1 MVALKHKNPRTK
13 KAKSSPKNSIIASNP
28 TLRTPTAPI
37 IVSKSVTDVMVLMRR
52 VPGAAMTRLESRI
65 LKSKCNGSSV
75 AVATWKH
82 IEGAS
87 ICRKPEVPSEI
98 PVKNGNH
105 YFPSMNQSEQSH
117 QEGVT
122 GGDLIPNRWIR
133 IAETKEYCSAI
144 RVVGLKPNAIYQ
156 FRTKSVDTNY
166 LCGPPSD
173 HTHFEN
179 IKVRKSQRRFYDL
192 TRSNISTTFVVLVKA
207 PQDIKIGDAICFV
220 ESSRLDGFT
229 VLAAR
234 VLRQKPASQAFV
246 IEVIWASRLRKG
258 LLAKEF
264 VAERSVLGPQPF
276 TPGYHTGSILF
287 RSGNSLFNESKNVY
301 RTKWFDEDA
310 RGNHSNP

>member
-1 MVALKHKNPRTK
+1 MVTLKHKNLQKK
-13 KAKSSPKNSIIASNP
+13 KAKSSPINSIIASNP

-37 IVSKSVTDVMVLMRR
+37 IVSRSVTDVMVLMRR

-65 LKSKCNGSSV
+65 LKSKCNSSSV

-87 ICRKPEVPSEI
+87 ICRKPEVPSDI
-98 PVKNGNH
+98 PIGKDGH
-105 YFPSMNQSEQSH
+105 YFPSMNQSER
-117 QEGVT
+117 
-122 GGDLIPNRWIR
+122 GDLIPNRWIR

-179 IKVRKSQRRFYDL
+179 VKVNKSQRRFYDL

-234 VLRQKPASQAFV
+234 VLRRKSASQAFV
-246 IEVIWASRLRKG
+246 LEVIWASRLKKG
-258 LLAKEF
+258 FSASEF

-310 RGNHSNP
+310 RAGII